1 MTATDDTQSIAREF
15 MQLWAASASNVLGQI
30 VSGVF
35 QVNLSDEPPAGTLEA
50 AESDVHLT
58 ITVAGSARGEM
69 SFRLPAN
76 VALEMARTFCGE
88 GTSENKELTADDRSA
103 LDELFRQVAGHVST
117 AAKEKWNEVPITVAS
132 GEAPTWSPGASGW
145 LCSAAGTAFA
155 VAIEWRLSA
164 ALTTSLQALR
174 QASSSASQSLP
185 SSPSTSESSAT
196 NYDLLM
202 NVDLE
207 LTLRFGEREMLLKDL
222 LELGAGAVIELDR
235 EVEDPADLLLDGR
248 LIARGE
254 VVIVDGNFGLR
265 VTEVVPVS
273 AAPA

>member
-1 MTATDDTQSIAREF
+1 MTATDETQSMAREF
-15 MQLWAASASNVLGQI
+15 MQLWATSASNVIGRVVSRAFQI
-30 VSGVF
+30 EVT
-35 QVNLSDEPPAGTLEA
+35 EEAPAGTIEA
-50 AESDVHLT
+50 AETDIYLT

-69 SFRLPAN
+69 SLRLPAN
-76 VALEMARTFCGE
+76 VAHDMARAFSGQANAA
-88 GTSENKELTADDRSA
+88 NKELTAEDRSA
-103 LDELFRQVAGHVST
+103 LDELFRQIAGHVST
-117 AAKEKWNEVPITVAS
+117 TAKEKWNELPITVAS

-145 LCSAAGTAFA
+145 LCSAAGTPFA
-155 VAIEWRLSA
+155 IAIEWRLSA
-164 ALTTSLQALR
+164 ALTTSLQAVR
-174 QASSSASQSLP
+174 QASPSASQSSP
-185 SSPSTSESSAT
+185 SSPATNESSAS

-207 LTLRFGEREMLLKDL
+207 LTLRFGEREMLLRDI

-254 VVIVDGNFGLR
+254 VVIIDGNFGLR

-273 AAPA
+273 QAMA

>member
-1 MTATDDTQSIAREF
+1 MTATDDTESIAREF

-30 VSGVF
+30 VSGIF
-35 QVNLSDEPPAGTLEA
+35 QIDLAEEPPTGAIEA
-50 AESDVHLT
+50 AETDVYLT

-76 VALEMARTFCGE
+76 VALEMARTFSGE
-88 GTSENKELTADDRSA
+88 GTSENKDLTADDRAA
-103 LDELFRQVAGHVST
+103 LDELFRQIAGHVST
-117 AAKEKWNEVPITVAS
+117 AAKEKWNEIPITVGS

-164 ALTTSLQALR
+164 ALTTSLQAVR
-174 QASSSASQSLP
+174 QASATASQPLPSTPATNESSAS
-185 SSPSTSESSAT
+185 

-273 AAPA
+273 PASA

>member
-1 MTATDDTQSIAREF
+1 MTAADDTQSIAREF

-30 VSGVF
+30 VSAVF
-35 QVNLSDEPPAGTLEA
+35 QVNLAEEPPTGPIEA
-50 AESDVHLT
+50 AETDVYLT

-76 VALEMARTFCGE
+76 VALEMARTFSGE
-88 GTSENKELTADDRSA
+88 GTSENKELTADDRAA
-103 LDELFRQVAGHVST
+103 LDELFRQIAGHVST
-117 AAKEKWNEVPITVAS
+117 AAKEKWNEIPITVGS
-132 GEAPTWSPGASGW
+132 GEAPTWSPGANGW

-155 VAIEWRLSA
+155 IAIEWRLSA
-164 ALTTSLQALR
+164 ALTTSLQAVR
-174 QASSSASQSLP
+174 QASATASQPLPSTPATNESSAS
-185 SSPSTSESSAT
+185 

-273 AAPA
+273 PAPA

>member
-30 VSGVF
+30 VSGIF
-35 QVNLSDEPPAGTLEA
+35 QIDLAEEPPTGPIEA
-50 AESDVHLT
+50 AETDVYLT

-76 VALEMARTFCGE
+76 VALEMARTFSGE
-88 GTSENKELTADDRSA
+88 GTAENKELTADDHSA
-103 LDELFRQVAGHVST
+103 LDELFRQMAGHVST
-117 AAKEKWNEVPITVAS
+117 AAKEKWSEVPITVAS

-155 VAIEWRLSA
+155 IAIEWRLSA
-164 ALTTSLQALR
+164 ALTTSLQAIR
-174 QASSSASQSLP
+174 QASPSASQSLP
-185 SSPSTSESSAT
+185 SSPATNESSAT

-254 VVIVDGNFGLR
+254 VVVVDGNFGLR

-273 AAPA
+273 PAPA

>member
-1 MTATDDTQSIAREF
+1 MTVTDDTQSIAREF
-15 MQLWAASASNVLGQI
+15 MQLWATSASNAIGQI
-30 VSGVF
+30 VSGAF
-35 QVNLSDEPPAGTLEA
+35 QIEVTEEAPAGPLEA
-50 AESDVHLT
+50 AETDIYLT

-76 VALEMARTFCGE
+76 VALKMARTFSGE
-88 GTSENKELTADDRSA
+88 PSAENKELTADHRSA
-103 LDELFRQVAGHVST
+103 LDEFFRQIAGHVST
-117 AAKEKWNEVPITVAS
+117 AAKEKWNELPITVAS

-145 LCSAAGTAFA
+145 LCSAAGTPFA
-155 VAIEWRLSA
+155 IAMEWRLSA
-164 ALTTSLQALR
+164 ALTTSLQAFR
-174 QASSSASQSLP
+174 QASASTSQSIRPSPATNESSAS
-185 SSPSTSESSAT
+185 

-207 LTLRFGEREMLLKDL
+207 LTLRFGEREMLLKDI

-273 AAPA
+273 QTLA